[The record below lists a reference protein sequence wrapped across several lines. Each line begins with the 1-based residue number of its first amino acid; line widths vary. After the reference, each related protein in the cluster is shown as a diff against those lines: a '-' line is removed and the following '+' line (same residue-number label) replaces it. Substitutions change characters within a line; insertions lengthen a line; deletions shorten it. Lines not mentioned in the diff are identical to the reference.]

1 MNEIGHPENEMTN
14 SRIVILLTATITP
27 NTFDTLVLSNP
38 EERRS
43 QYLNALHFYLKH
55 TNYSLVFVENS
66 GESIKDHFIDYENRI
81 EFLSFTSIPSTET
94 EDKGKGLKEMEIIN
108 FAIIHSERIRHAK
121 VIIKITGRLKVLN
134 INRITVDFLKVHHS
148 LKLVSGNIYKIGKI
162 DSRCFIF
169 ATAFWPYLKERGEFV
184 NLKYSFESALWD
196 AIKNFCISNQGIYRG
211 LSRPLRIQ
219 GVSGGFGTAYNHGF
233 FMMMVRRFK
242 HFYLSRFKYREIFRK
257 N

>member
-1 MNEIGHPENEMTN
+1 MRD

-43 QYLNALHFYLKH
+43 QYLNALHFYLQN
-55 TNYSLVFVENS
+55 TNYPLVFVENS
-66 GESIKDHFIDYENRI
+66 GESIKDYFKDYEDRI
-81 EFLSFTSIPSTET
+81 EFLSFTSIPSTV
-94 EDKGKGLKEMEIIN
+94 DKGKGLKEMEIIN

-121 VIIKITGRLKVLN
+121 VIVKITGRLKVLN
-134 INRITVDFLKVHHS
+134 IKRITVDFLKTHHS
-148 LKLVSGNIYKIGKI
+148 LKLVSGNIYKIGKM

-169 ATAFWPYLKERGEFV
+169 TTEFWPYLKERGNYV
-184 NLKYSFESALWD
+184 DLKYSFESALWD
-196 AIKNFCISNQGIYRG
+196 AIKNFCSEREGIYRC

-219 GVSGGFGTAYNHGF
+219 GISGGFGTAYNHGF
-233 FMMMVRRFK
+233 FMMMFRRFK
-242 HFYLSRFKYREIFRK
+242 HFYLSRFKYRKIFRK